1 MARPRSE
8 SRDDLVVSAMRV
20 FWKNGFATTS
30 VDDLVKATGVSRGG
44 IYTDFRDKEGLL
56 LGCLDAYREKYV
68 DPALSI
74 LRSDQDGLKGIDA
87 YFSHFIRLHK
97 QHGMPGPGCF
107 LANVMTELAPHDQ
120 AVRAIVAKH
129 MADLR
134 KAFRGAVEKSAKCAG
149 ANLTNAE
156 LNEIAGFLATASQG
170 LWSYGR
176 SIADIGELE
185 RFKDVLL
192 QLLKAR
198 LNMFASS

>member
-1 MARPRSE
+1 MARPRSD

-20 FWKNGFATTS
+20 FWKSGFASTS

-56 LGCLDAYREKYV
+56 LGCLVAYREKYV

-74 LRSDQDGLKGIDA
+74 LRSDEDGLRGIDA
-87 YFSHFIRLHK
+87 YFSHFIALHK

-107 LANVMTELAPHDQ
+107 FANVMTELAPHDV
-120 AVRAIVAKH
+120 AVRAIVARH

-134 KAFRGAVEKSAKCAG
+134 KAFRQAVEKSAKSAG

-156 LNEIAGFLATASQG
+156 LIEIAGFLATASQG

-176 SIADIGELE
+176 SILDVRELE
-185 RFKDVLL
+185 RFKHVLL
-192 QLLKAR
+192 NLLRTR
-198 LNMFASS
+198 LDTSGAS

>member
-1 MARPRSE
+1 
-8 SRDDLVVSAMRV
+8 VVSAMMV
-20 FWKNGFATTS
+20 FWKNGFASTS
-30 VDDLVKATGVSRGG
+30 VDDLVKATSVSRGG

-74 LRSDQDGLKGIDA
+74 LRSNQDGLKGIDS
-87 YFSHFIRLHK
+87 YFSHFIQLHK

-107 LANVMTELAPHDQ
+107 LANVMTELAPHDE
-120 AVRAIVAKH
+120 AVRAVVAEH
-129 MADLR
+129 LVDLR
-134 KAFRGAVEKSAKCAG
+134 KAFRQAVGKSAKSAG

-156 LNEIAGFLATASQG
+156 LNELAGFLATASQG

-176 SIADIGELE
+176 TILDVRELE
-185 RFKDVLL
+185 RFRDVLL

-198 LNMFASS
+198 LIISASP

>member
-8 SRDDLVVSAMRV
+8 SRDDLVVSAMSV
-20 FWKNGFATTS
+20 FWKNGFASTS

-44 IYTDFRDKEGLL
+44 IYTDFRDKEDLL
-56 LGCLDAYREKYV
+56 LGCLDAHRDKYV

-74 LRSDQDGLKGIDA
+74 LRSDRDGLKGIDA
-87 YFSHFIRLHK
+87 YFSHFIQLHK

-134 KAFRGAVEKSAKCAG
+134 NAFRGAVEKSAK
-149 ANLTNAE
+149 
-156 LNEIAGFLATASQG
+156 
-170 LWSYGR
+170 
-176 SIADIGELE
+176 
-185 RFKDVLL
+185 
-192 QLLKAR
+192 
-198 LNMFASS
+198 